1 MIKSIRKEL
10 LLRLLPIAVIASALL
25 VSLLLFA
32 FERELRRERS
42 LVAEQVVLLLHG
54 ALENAMLKRDVPGL
68 SAIVDSLGRQNGVV
82 RVLILEPGG
91 EVRFASDPALLGQ
104 RIDTARGAPPGQVEA
119 VFMAD
124 QHAGEILRSVNVVAN
139 REPCQ
144 QCHGTTS
151 ANPVNGVLIV
161 DYSAQE
167 IRQRATLGA
176 AAVAASG
183 AVVLLLTFGVLWFL
197 LDRRMLLP
205 IARIASAAS
214 AWGLGRLDHRI
225 QWKGE
230 DELGQLAAQFN
241 DMAGQIE
248 TLVHDREAHNR
259 FLQQLLDALPDGVR
273 VIRQSDYSTV
283 LANKAFVQQ
292 TGHDSAAVLGHPCH
306 WASHGREHPC
316 IGTMVVC
323 PIETLRDRNTPLRTL
338 HRHVHADGWEYPVEI
353 NAVAV
358 ELQLRG
364 DSERFVV
371 ESVRDLQQVAQISQE
386 QRLSELGLLA
396 AGIAHEIHNP
406 LASIRMGVQ
415 GLLRDVR
422 THSAQPSHIEEYLQL
437 IDGQIDAC
445 VDVTQRLLLL
455 VKRPEEQL
463 GIVNA
468 ARALSDTLQ
477 LLSYDATLRG
487 ITHECEG
494 CDAPVSIIADDSDLR
509 MALLNLVQNAHH
521 AMTAGGKIIG
531 RIAVVDNLTVIE
543 IIDQGVGIPEP
554 LRERIFDPFYS
565 HRANGPNG
573 TGLGLTIV
581 RSVVERFHGRI
592 EIDGTPGHGTCFRLI
607 FPSANTLQ

>member
-104 RIDTARGAPPGQVEA
+104 RLDTAHGAPPGQVEA

-124 QHAGEILRSVNVVAN
+124 EHAGEILRSVNVVAN

-205 IARIASAAS
+205 IARITSTAS
-214 AWGLGRLDHRI
+214 AWGLGRLDQRI

-230 DELGQLAAQFN
+230 DELGQLATQFN
-241 DMAGQIE
+241 HMAGQIE
-248 TLVHDREAHNR
+248 NLVHDREAHNR
-259 FLQQLLDALPDGVR
+259 FLQQLLDGLPDGVR
-273 VIRQSDYSTV
+273 LIRQSDYSTV
-283 LANKAFVQQ
+283 LANKAFEQQ
-292 TGHDSAAVLGHPCH
+292 TGHDRAAILGHPCH

-323 PIETLRDRNTPLRTL
+323 PIEALRDGNAPIRTL
-338 HRHVHADGWEYPVEI
+338 HRHVHADGQEYQVEV
-353 NAVAV
+353 NAIAV
-358 ELQLRG
+358 ELQLCG
-364 DSERFVV
+364 HSERFIV
-371 ESVRDLQQVAQISQE
+371 ESIRDLRQVAQISQE

-396 AGIAHEIHNP
+396 AGVAHEIHNP

-422 THSAQPSHIEEYLQL
+422 ALSAQPSDIEDYLEL

-463 GIVNA
+463 SLVDA

-477 LLSYDATLRG
+477 LLSYDATLHG
-487 ITHECEG
+487 IAHECRG
-494 CDAPVSIIADDSDLR
+494 CDMPVTVFADDSDLR

-521 AMTAGGKIIG
+521 AMPEGGKVTG
-531 RIAVVDNLTVIE
+531 RIAVVGDETVVE
-543 IIDQGVGIPEP
+543 IIDDGVGIPEA
-554 LRERIFDPFYS
+554 LRERIFDPFFS
-565 HRANGPNG
+565 HRANNRNG

-581 RSVVERFHGRI
+581 RSVVERAQGRI
-592 EIDGTPGHGTCFRLI
+592 EIDSEPGRGTCFRLI
-607 FPSANTLQ
+607 FPRAITLQ